1 MQQNK
6 KDFIKIGPF
15 DTKLLQKAH
24 KWFFKKSCLHPVPK
38 FGEKFGEKYR
48 EKFGTF
54 LTIYIEFSEKF
65 RENNSNHQTCV
76 ANSSTFEPLRENQHT
91 F

>member
-1 MQQNK
+1 MNK
-6 KDFIKIGPF
+6 IVWNKIKNTYFIKIGPF

-24 KWFFKKSCLHPVPK
+24 KWFLKKSCLHPVPK

-54 LTIYIEFSEKF
+54 DY
-65 RENNSNHQTCV
+65 
-76 ANSSTFEPLRENQHT
+76 
-91 F
+91 